1 MGWGKGGSLLGS
13 AAGWRGRGG
22 CVFGGVLAEGILLTI
37 LAIFTIPVISTIL
50 VIFAILAWK

>member
-1 MGWGKGGSLLGS
+1 MLGS